1 MGSPLEA
8 PLAGHLAFTLGLPGA
23 HPLRQG
29 EVPFTVIG
37 AAGTWIELPFEPLA
51 HSAGQALVLTLRLAG
66 PTPLAV
72 GIFETHHPR
81 SWRERAQLRFGWEG
95 VRQYTY
101 AKLQYAQ

>member
-1 MGSPLEA
+1 M
-8 PLAGHLAFTLGLPGA
+8 
-23 HPLRQG
+23 
-29 EVPFTVIG
+29 IG

-81 SWRERAQLRFGWEG
+81 SWRERAQLRFGWGG

-101 AKLQYAQ
+101 AQLQYAR